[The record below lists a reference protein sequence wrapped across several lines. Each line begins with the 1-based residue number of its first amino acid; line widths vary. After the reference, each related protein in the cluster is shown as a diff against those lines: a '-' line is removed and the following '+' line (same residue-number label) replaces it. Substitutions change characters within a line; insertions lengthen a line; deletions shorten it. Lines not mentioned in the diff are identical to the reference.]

1 MLSYHTISA
10 TQAEVNYYA
19 NLGEHGDYYSEEGSQ
34 PGTWWGMGAKA
45 LGLAGEVD
53 PEEFANLL
61 KGYSADGKRSLVRN
75 AGRSNRRSG
84 FDLTFSPAKSLSI
97 AWSQAGDDS
106 RDKLE
111 ACAERALYRALDAV
125 QRHCGLTRRGRNGIA
140 QEEAGLTAAIFR
152 HETARGRDGEL
163 PDAQLHFH
171 VVLINVATR
180 MDGTTATLDSRGG
193 LFRRGMKLT
202 LGALFRA
209 ELARELTELGIET
222 HRPKK
227 KRSDELCSWF
237 ELSAVPRTLI
247 EAMSK
252 RRAEIERWMRE
263 LGVSGAKA
271 AEQAALRTRAAK
283 TKHTFSE
290 LFAHWRNLGREYG
303 FSEREAE
310 AIIQNGVK
318 PEFDESAERG
328 LAVERALKRLMDHQ
342 SRFSHLE
349 LIRFTAEEAQCHG
362 VGIKDIEEVVDETLA
377 NSEEIV
383 TLSEVDGERQ
393 FTTKEMLAV
402 ERQMLRT
409 AKRLNEKREH
419 AIPLGRVLSLMRQ
432 TPTLRPDQRKAI
444 THMTTGTDIA
454 CVTGIAGSGKSFTL
468 GVAKDIFERAGYEVL
483 GTTLAAKA
491 SRGLEEGSGIRSF
504 HIHKLLQEID
514 AGRLK
519 LCNKTCLVVD
529 ESGLVGTRTMAK
541 LTSLIEKVNGKLL
554 LVGDHKQ
561 LQAISAG
568 SPFRCIGESVGT
580 VELTKIIRQREDWAK
595 RVVYDLR
602 DGESDR
608 ALQALSERGRL
619 FIGSDRDEA
628 MSRLVSDWKEK
639 ALGGFVG
646 DNLVLAG
653 TNEEVRELNL
663 RCQQERKLAG
673 ELSDAYLDVD
683 DTRFHVHDRVMITRN
698 YRPLGLQNGMMG
710 QVTEILD
717 GRLRIRID
725 GGYHVDIDTESFS
738 DISLAYS
745 MSGHKAQGVSVENA
759 WILTGDSMTDRE
771 MSYVQGSRA
780 RGETWVYADELSVE
794 DIGALARLMSRSRQK
809 DMASEH
815 VMSLGL

>member
-1 MLSYHTISA
+1 MLSYHAISA

-19 NLGEHGDYYSEEGSQ
+19 NLGENHDYYSEEGSK
-34 PGTWWGMGAKA
+34 PGEWWGVGAKA
-45 LGLAGEVD
+45 LGLAGDVD
-53 PEEFANLL
+53 AEEFANLL
-61 KGYSADGKRSLVRN
+61 KGYSADGERPLVRN
-75 AGRSNRRSG
+75 AGHSKRRAG
-84 FDLTFSPAKSLSI
+84 FDLTYSPPKSFSI
-97 AWSQAGDDS
+97 AWSQAGDES

-111 ACAERALYRALDAV
+111 ACAHRALLRALDAL

-140 QEEAGLTAAIFR
+140 QEDAGLTAAIFR

-180 MDGTTATLDSRGG
+180 LDGTTATLDSNGG
-193 LFRRGMKLT
+193 LFRRGMKHT
-202 LGALFRA
+202 LGTLFRA
-209 ELARELTELGIET
+209 ELSKELTQLGIES

-227 KRSDELCSWF
+227 KRGEELCSWF
-237 ELSAVPRTLI
+237 ELSAVPPSLI

-252 RRAEIERWMRE
+252 RKAEIERWMRE
-263 LGVSGAKA
+263 RGVSGAKA
-271 AEQAALRTRAAK
+271 AEQAALRTRTSK
-283 TKHTFSE
+283 RKHTFRE
-290 LFAHWRNLGREYG
+290 LFTCWRRLGSEHG
-303 FSEREAE
+303 FGQREAE
-310 AIIQNGVK
+310 AVIQNGV
-318 PEFDESAERG
+318 PVEVNESTASKD
-328 LAVERALKRLMDHQ
+328 AAERALKRIMDHQ
-342 SRFSHLE
+342 SRFSQLE
-349 LIRFTAEEAQCHG
+349 LVRFTAEEAQCQG
-362 VGIKDIEEVVDETLA
+362 VGIDSIEQVVDDTLA

-383 TLSEVDGERQ
+383 VLNDVDGERQ
-393 FTTKEMLAV
+393 FTTKEMLAI
-402 ERQMLRT
+402 
-409 AKRLNEKREH
+409 EKRMLDTATRLSEKRDH
-419 AIPLGRVLSLMRQ
+419 AIPLGKALSLMRQ
-432 TPTLRPDQRKAI
+432 TPSLRPDQRKAI
-444 THMTTGTDIA
+444 THMTTGSDIA

-504 HIHKLLQEID
+504 HIHKLLQEME

-519 LCNKTCLVVD
+519 LCSKTCLVID

-541 LTSLIEKVNGKLL
+541 LTSLIEKASGKLL

-580 VELTKIIRQREDWAK
+580 VELTKIIRQREAWAK
-595 RVVYDLR
+595 QVVYDLR
-602 DGESDR
+602 DGEADR

-619 FIGSDRDEA
+619 FIGADRDA
-628 MSRLVSDWKEK
+628 AISRLVSDWKEK
-639 ALGGFVG
+639 ALGGFVS

-663 RCQQERKLAG
+663 RCQHERKLAG
-673 ELSDAYLDVD
+673 ELNDVWLDVD
-683 DTRFHVHDRVMITRN
+683 ETRFHVHDRVMITRN

-710 QVTEILD
+710 QVTGILD
-717 GRLRIRID
+717 GRVRIRID
-725 GGYHVDIDTESFS
+725 GGYHVDIDTGGFS
-738 DISLAYS
+738 HISLAYS

-794 DIGALARLMSRSRQK
+794 DTGALARLMNRSRQK